1 LFATKPVLKISNRN
15 IYYRSGNM
23 TEYDSL
29 RQKFYTEGT
38 AQPAVFVLQIETL
51 FIRPRKQCIPDV
63 IQAGFFV
70 SP

>member
-1 LFATKPVLKISNRN
+1 
-15 IYYRSGNM
+15 M